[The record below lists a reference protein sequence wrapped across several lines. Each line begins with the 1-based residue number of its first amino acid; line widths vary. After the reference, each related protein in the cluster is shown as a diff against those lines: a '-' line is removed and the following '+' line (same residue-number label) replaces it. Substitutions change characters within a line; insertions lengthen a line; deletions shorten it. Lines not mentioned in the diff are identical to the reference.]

1 MAPARRRGQELHQRA
16 VISDLE
22 IPRLAGTGRIG
33 ERHRAA
39 RLAAG
44 GDDVEPAVRPR
55 RAVYVALGVIAYV
68 VPLCAKCTTH
78 PPRSA
83 SQEGGGAPDV
93 ASESICRTQLPPRG
107 ERSCTNKPLPTRGAT
122 TRIVSANFRSM
133 AEKIE
138 PRCPSCVIQRP
149 ATEAPA
155 NRPAPS
161 KSSSTC
167 PVRSTPSA
175 YKRWEMSLI
184 ETVQRTFPAASYVWI
199 EERLSI
205 TMPPVGSFAER
216 PLPTI

>member
-1 MAPARRRGQELHQRA
+1 MTSSLHFGPGELPASL
-16 VISDLE
+16 V
-22 IPRLAGTGRIG
+22 
-33 ERHRAA
+33 
-39 RLAAG
+39 
-44 GDDVEPAVRPR
+44 
-55 RAVYVALGVIAYV
+55 GVIAYV

-78 PPRSA
+78 PPRCA
-83 SQEGGGAPDV
+83 SHEGGGDPDV
-93 ASESICRTQLPPRG
+93 ASESIWRTQLPPRG
-107 ERSCTNKPLPTRGAT
+107 ERSCTNTPLPTRGAM
-122 TRIVSANFRSM
+122 TRIVSANFWSM

-149 ATEAPA
+149 ATEPPA

-161 KSSSTC
+161 KSRSTC

-216 PLPTI
+216 PLPTIFEAWLT